1 MANNSSLFFSD
12 HVLMQII
19 TDSMDGLDGWLPH
32 WNLCTSSFYM
42 WMKDPSMYK
51 SLFKKDL
58 VMDLKRIDLI
68 LESIFAKNDI
78 LKIKE
83 FVGSVETL
91 ITQRERLEFILNALG
106 ETEEAIDVEKTI
118 EFDFCTREL
127 KQKKL
132 ERQKYQIHESDPLL
146 QKYKQRAIQ
155 KIFA

>member
-1 MANNSSLFFSD
+1 MANNLSVFFSD
-12 HVLMQII
+12 HVVMQII

-42 WMKDPSMYK
+42 WMKDPTMYK
-51 SLFKKDL
+51 SLFIKDL
-58 VMDLKRIDLI
+58 MMDLKRIDLI

-91 ITQRERLEFILNALG
+91 ITQRERLQFILNALG
-106 ETEEAIDVEKTI
+106 ETDENVEKTI

-132 ERQKYQIHESDPLL
+132 EMQKYQIHESDPLL